1 MTGLALVWG
10 LLAWQVVRI
19 AEVGCNCDPAQ
30 PQTLEARQCS
40 LCKEA
45 EKQPADVEIF
55 FLRDAN
61 PRKPN
66 RWLLL
71 TRSHAYDGP
80 RAFER
85 MPRHVRTRVWR
96 AAIQRARE
104 LWGDEW
110 GLAYNG
116 DQVRTQCHFHI
127 HIGKLLKGVETDR
140 ALVVVNGPEQIP
152 VPKGG
157 SGMWVH
163 PHGKKLHVHLNEQI
177 CETVLAR

>member
-1 MTGLALVWG
+1 MVHLLALLP
-10 LLAWQVVRI
+10 LLFPQVVRI

-30 PQTLEARQCS
+30 PATLEARQCS
-40 LCKEA
+40 LCREA
-45 EKQPADVEIF
+45 ERQPADPEIF
-55 FLRDAN
+55 FLQDNN

-71 TRSHAYDGP
+71 VRSHAYDGA
-80 RAFER
+80 RGLER
-85 MPRHVRTRVWR
+85 MPHALRTRVWR
-96 AAIQRARE
+96 AAIRRARE
-104 LWGDEW
+104 LWGENW

-140 ALVVVNGPEQIP
+140 ARVVVNSPAEIP
-152 VPKGG
+152 VPKDG
-157 SGMWVH
+157 SGLWIH

-177 CETVLAR
+177 CETVLMR